1 MKAFL
6 QIALLAIFIIEING
20 QVTACTEVTQPSED
34 VCRMYPTEINYTHCC
49 YVEMNGGG
57 QCRQL
62 NDDQYENVKRY
73 KDFLKS
79 QGNTDVKIK
88 CAGEFLTFSLFALLA
103 FLF

>member
-6 QIALLAIFIIEING
+6 QIALLAIFIIGING
-20 QVTACTEVTQPSED
+20 QVTVCEEVNGDDED
-34 VCRMYPTEINYTHCC
+34 VCRMYPTEEDYTHCC
-49 YVEMNGGG
+49 YVELSGNGK
-57 QCRQL
+57 CRQL

-88 CAGEFLTFSLFALLA
+88 CAGEFLTYSLLALLA
-103 FLF
+103 LLF